1 MRAPKPP
8 SEKAPGRGRF
18 WPAVLW
24 ALCLAAPAVGAGEK
38 SADAGAAAPQRIVSL
53 APSLTET
60 LFELGLGDR
69 VVGVTDYCNFPPE
82 VKKIKSV
89 GGYVTPSF
97 EAVAALRPDLLLL
110 LPEHKEVK
118 HNLEAMKVPILEVEN
133 RTVRAVL
140 DSFRAIGRAAGAE
153 ARGNALSDGLQR
165 RLDRIAGTVA
175 GRPRPRVLLCVA
187 RRMTGAGGIGEIR
200 VGAPGSFHGD
210 LLAYAGADN
219 AVPSGLIFY
228 PEVSAEGLLKLD
240 PDVIVELEPNA
251 PADKVRVEW
260 SDLSSLRAVRTGRVL
275 VFTQD
280 FLAIPGP
287 RLMRFIEDLARALH
301 PEAPWK
307 P

>member
-1 MRAPKPP
+1 MRAPKSR
-8 SEKAPGRGRF
+8 SENAPHRGRF

-24 ALCLAAPAVGAGEK
+24 ALCLAAPPVLAGERP
-38 SADAGAAAPQRIVSL
+38 ADAASAAPQRIVSL

-69 VVGVTDYCNFPPE
+69 VVGVTDYCDFPPE
-82 VKKIKSV
+82 AKKIKSV

-97 EAVAALRPDLLLL
+97 EAVTALRPDLLLL
-110 LPEHKEVK
+110 LPEHKEVR
-118 HNLEAMKVPILEVEN
+118 HSLEAMKVPILEVEN
-133 RTVRAVL
+133 RSVRAVL
-140 DSFRAIGRAAGAE
+140 DSFRTIGRAAGAE
-153 ARGNALSDGLQR
+153 AKGNALADQLQR
-165 RLDRIAGTVA
+165 RLDRIAGTVS

-187 RRMTGAGGIGEIR
+187 RRMGGAGGILEIR

-210 LLAYAGADN
+210 LLAYAGAEN

-240 PDVIVELEPNA
+240 PDVIAELSPYTDPEVVKA
-251 PADKVRVEW
+251 EW
-260 SDLSSLRAVRTGRVL
+260 ATLSSLRAVRAGRIL

-280 FLAIPGP
+280 FLAVPGP
-287 RLMRFIEDLARALH
+287 RLIRFIEDLARALH
-301 PEAPWK
+301 PEAPWS